1 MQRMCLASGMRT
13 DASVKAVCTKQGIT
27 GRAQG
32 AKLEKTKRS
41 SGDIRESIPAVQMER
56 KSVML
61 AGFRELCY
69 GMLRTRTSV

>member
-1 MQRMCLASGMRT
+1 MPPTPRFFSPAGRSCQWAQIEGGGGRY
-13 DASVKAVCTKQGIT
+13 ASVRTKQGIT

-32 AKLEKTKRS
+32 ARLEKKKRS

-61 AGFRELCY
+61 AGFR
-69 GMLRTRTSV
+69 